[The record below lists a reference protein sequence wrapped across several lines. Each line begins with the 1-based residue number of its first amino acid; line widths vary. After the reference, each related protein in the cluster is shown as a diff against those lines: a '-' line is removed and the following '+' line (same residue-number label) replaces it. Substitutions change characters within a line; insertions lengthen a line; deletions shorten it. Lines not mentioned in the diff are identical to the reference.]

1 MKFEVRDM
9 IIENKVPDETADE
22 CMNITDKK
30 TTQYQELA
38 DRLKKFLESLGERKD
53 KETRTKEEE
62 MQQENGRGKKNG
74 RMEEEE

>member
-1 MKFEVRDM
+1 MKFEVQDM
-9 IIENKVPDETADE
+9 IIENKVPDEIADE

-38 DRLKKFLESLGERKD
+38 DRLKTFLENLGERKD

-62 MQQENGRGKKNG
+62 MQ
-74 RMEEEE
+74 